1 MTNIVPKKD
10 IPEGVHSSYD
20 EDLDLVRST
29 LRTLLLQGEEGL
41 QLAKSVADEME
52 HPRAIEVLTGMIK
65 QQSENAHALL
75 AMHKKNQEINV
86 TQAKGAPEE
95 QKSLTQNNVFVGSTA
110 ELQKM
115 LSGDGDKVIEHDY
128 DGIDKGDIQTP

>member
-1 MTNIVPKKD
+1 MTDIVPKRD
-10 IPEGVHSSYD
+10 VPESVHSSYD

-29 LRTLLLQGEEGL
+29 LRTLLMQGEEGL
-41 QLAKSVADEME
+41 QLARDVADEMQ

-95 QKSLTQNNVFVGSTA
+95 QKSLTQNVFVGSTA

-115 LSGDGDKVIEHDY
+115 LRGDTEVIEHDY
-128 DGIDKGDIQTP
+128 DGTNQRNI

>member
-1 MTNIVPKKD
+1 MSNIVPKKD
-10 IPEGVHSSYD
+10 VPESVHSSYD

-29 LRTLLLQGEEGL
+29 LRTLLIQGEDGL
-41 QLAKSVADEME
+41 QLARDVADEMQ

-75 AMHKKNQEINV
+75 AMHKKNQDINV

-95 QKSLTQNNVFVGSTA
+95 QRALTQNVFVGSTA

-115 LSGDGDKVIEHDY
+115 LRGDGEKVIDHDY
-128 DGIDKGDIQTP
+128 DGIDQGDIQAP

>member
-1 MTNIVPKKD
+1 MNNIVPKRD
-10 IPEGVHSSYD
+10 VPESVHSSYD

-29 LRTLLLQGEEGL
+29 LRTLLMQGEEGL
-41 QLAKSVADEME
+41 QLARDVADEMQ

-75 AMHKKNQEINV
+75 AMHKKNQDINV

-95 QKSLTQNNVFVGSTA
+95 QRALTQNVFVGSTA

-115 LSGDGDKVIEHDY
+115 LRGDNEKVIEY
-128 DGIDKGDIQTP
+128 DNDRIDQGDIQAP

>member
-1 MTNIVPKKD
+1 MNNIIPKKD

-29 LRTLLLQGEEGL
+29 LRTLLIQGEDGL
-41 QLAKSVADEME
+41 QLARDVADEMQ

-75 AMHKKNQEINV
+75 AMHKKNQDINV

-95 QKSLTQNNVFVGSTA
+95 QKALTQNVFVGSTA

-115 LSGDGDKVIEHDY
+115 LRGDGEKVIDHDY
-128 DGIDKGDIQTP
+128 DGTDQRNI

>member
-1 MTNIVPKKD
+1 MSNIVPKRD
-10 IPEGVHSSYD
+10 IPENVHSSYD

-29 LRTLLLQGEEGL
+29 LRTLLMQGEEGL
-41 QLAKSVADEME
+41 QLARDVADEMQ

-75 AMHKKNQEINV
+75 AMHKKNQDINV
-86 TQAKGAPEE
+86 TQAKG
-95 QKSLTQNNVFVGSTA
+95 QSDDTKSLTQNVFVGSTT

-115 LSGDGDKVIEHDY
+115 LRGEDEKVIEHD
-128 DGIDKGDIQTP
+128 GSNERNL

>member
-1 MTNIVPKKD
+1 MNKIVPKKD

-20 EDLDLVRST
+20 EDLDLVRTT

-41 QLAKSVADEME
+41 RLAQDIAREME
-52 HPRAIEVLTGMIK
+52 HPRAVEVLTGMIK

-75 AMHKKNQEINV
+75 SMHKKNQEINV
-86 TQAKGAPEE
+86 TQAKGVPEE
-95 QKSLTQNNVFVGSTA
+95 QKSLTQNVFVGSTA

-115 LSGDGDKVIEHDY
+115 LRGDGEKVIEHDY

>member
-1 MTNIVPKKD
+1 MTDIVPKKD
-10 IPEGVHSSYD
+10 IPENVHSSYD

-29 LRTLLLQGEEGL
+29 LRTLLIQGEDGL
-41 QLAKSVADEME
+41 QLARDVADEMQ

-75 AMHKKNQEINV
+75 AMHKKNQDINV
-86 TQAKGAPEE
+86 TQAKGSPEE
-95 QKSLTQNNVFVGSTA
+95 QRSLTQNVFVGSTA

-115 LSGDGDKVIEHDY
+115 LRGDVIEHESE
-128 DGIDKGDIQTP
+128 

>member
-1 MTNIVPKKD
+1 MTDIVPKRD
-10 IPEGVHSSYD
+10 VPESVHSSYD

-29 LRTLLLQGEEGL
+29 LRTLLMEGEQGL
-41 QLAKSVADEME
+41 QLARDVADEMQ

-75 AMHKKNQEINV
+75 AMHKKNQDINV

-95 QKSLTQNNVFVGSTA
+95 QRALTQNVFVGSTA

-115 LSGDGDKVIEHDY
+115 LRGDNEKVIEHDN
-128 DGIDKGDIQTP
+128 DRIDQGDIQAP